1 MSNFHFI
8 DRTNYHLNMKTPI
21 KPKSYIRIFVTL
33 SLFFLLSQ
41 NSISQQLAFPTASG
55 AGAYSSGGRGG
66 TVSVVTNLNDSGPG
80 SLRSFAKTSNTTI
93 IFDVSGVIQL
103 NSILWMEGSNVT
115 IAGQT
120 APEGGITIA
129 GANVIFQGSKNLI
142 CRYLRFRGG
151 YHKRNTDGVAGAYWE
166 DVIFDH
172 CSVSFGTDEAVEVTV
187 DVTSEQGGRVTI
199 QNCLIAE
206 SKTGVYTGGDLAPDN
221 FGTFSMYRNVFYN
234 ISHRVPNIASN
245 SRYDVINNYS
255 HNIYWRLIR
264 GNGSYSLNQ
273 INNYYDYGEHP
284 ISDERVNMHGCESR
298 FGIPSIYTTGNLLV
312 GNTGN
317 PRTHPLSNTIAEMNA
332 NNKLSWKYFYDN
344 SVCGYGVK
352 VRGNQLETDYFRDTR
367 HSLLGVVPE
376 IYAAVDLKERIV
388 PDAGAS
394 KRLNADGSVSDNND
408 VLDTEW
414 KYNIINKI
422 YTPSGNDT
430 TWSVP
435 AISSNTRPAGFY
447 VSNPYI
453 PEIWF
458 KANVP
463 DGQDHNHIAPSG
475 YTWLEEYL
483 NQVDRPKNEV
493 AVQGVQVTPS
503 TAELA
508 VAETIQLSASFTP
521 SNASNKNGT
530 WTSSDASIATVSSNG
545 LVTAV
550 SVGEATITFKSADGG
565 FTDTALIKVFPEALQ
580 ASAGIDQQICK
591 GESATLTA
599 SGGTN
604 YVWNTGETTKSI
616 DVTPEATTT
625 YTVTVSDDFGQS
637 DEASVTVTVNDIP
650 TANAGDDQ
658 TICNGETTTLT
669 ATGGTS
675 YLWSTGQTTASIEV
689 SPTTD
694 TVYSVEVSTNGCS
707 STDDVSVFV
716 KDAPVLSITGNLTI
730 VEGKTTTLT
739 VSGSDNY
746 LWNTGGSSESITV
759 SPEVTTTYSVSSNGP
774 HGCSSNASVTVTVV
788 KQVIANAGQDVD
800 ICAGSSTTLT
810 ATGGDTYLWSTGA
823 TSESIEVNPNATTT
837 YSVTVYDST
846 KTSSDTD
853 EVVVTVNP
861 LPIVDAGSGSTI
873 DSGESVTLTATG
885 ATSYIWSTGASTASI
900 TVSPNATRTYTV
912 TGTSNGCEATDTVK
926 VTVRNTVEVIA
937 DAGADQSICAGSSAT
952 LTATG
957 GSTYLWNTGATTA
970 SITISPSS
978 TTTYSVTAFDSS
990 GKFSDTDEVKV
1001 TVNALPAVDAGSN
1014 ITINSGES
1022 ATLTATG
1029 ATSYKWS
1036 TGATS
1041 ASITVSPTTT
1051 RTYTV
1056 TGTRNGCEVTDT
1068 VRVTVLNPV
1077 QVIANAG
1084 ADQSICAGSSVTLT
1098 ATGGSTYLW
1107 STGATTASIT
1117 ISPSTTTTYSVTA
1130 FDSTGKYSDT
1140 DEVKVTVNPVP
1151 TVSAG
1156 KNITITSG
1164 ESTTL
1169 TASGATTY
1177 KWSTGAT
1184 SASITVSPT
1193 ATRTYTVTGTKNG
1206 CEATATVKVT
1216 VENPQVVVARAGGN
1230 KDICQGTPV
1239 TLTASGGDRYLWSTG
1254 EKTASI
1260 TVNPKTTTKYS
1271 VTAYI
1276 GEASGTDEAVVTV
1289 SPKPNVT
1296 IINGSEAAI
1305 LKGEF
1310 ITLSAQG
1317 ANRYKWSNGATQPN
1331 IAVRP
1336 TKTQTYD
1343 VVGYINDCSSEKS
1356 IKVNV
1361 FEKIVAD
1368 AGEDV
1373 AICLNESTVLT
1384 ARGPANSEYLW
1395 STGETTKSI
1404 TVNPDK
1410 DTEYS
1415 VMVYHAL
1422 DSDTDNVMV
1431 SVRNCETSQI
1441 VDDNATIEDD
1451 TALEFLIHPNPT
1463 YGEVHIKISGLSN
1476 VSSIHLYDL
1485 SGKSLYNE
1493 AISTNDRQSYN
1504 KTLNLA
1510 NFASGIYLLQLVDNL
1525 RVITKKIVL
1534 R

>member
-1 MSNFHFI
+1 M
-8 DRTNYHLNMKTPI
+8 
-21 KPKSYIRIFVTL
+21 
-33 SLFFLLSQ
+33 
-41 NSISQQLAFPTASG
+41 
-55 AGAYSSGGRGG
+55 
-66 TVSVVTNLNDSGPG
+66 
-80 SLRSFAKTSNTTI
+80 
-93 IFDVSGVIQL
+93 
-103 NSILWMEGSNVT
+103 
-115 IAGQT
+115 
-120 APEGGITIA
+120 
-129 GANVIFQGSKNLI
+129 
-142 CRYLRFRGG
+142 
-151 YHKRNTDGVAGAYWE
+151 
-166 DVIFDH
+166 
-172 CSVSFGTDEAVEVTV
+172 
-187 DVTSEQGGRVTI
+187 
-199 QNCLIAE
+199 
-206 SKTGVYTGGDLAPDN
+206 
-221 FGTFSMYRNVFYN
+221 
-234 ISHRVPNIASN
+234 
-245 SRYDVINNYS
+245 
-255 HNIYWRLIR
+255 
-264 GNGSYSLNQ
+264 
-273 INNYYDYGEHP
+273 
-284 ISDERVNMHGCESR
+284 
-298 FGIPSIYTTGNLLV
+298 
-312 GNTGN
+312 
-317 PRTHPLSNTIAEMNA
+317 
-332 NNKLSWKYFYDN
+332 
-344 SVCGYGVK
+344 
-352 VRGNQLETDYFRDTR
+352 
-367 HSLLGVVPE
+367 
-376 IYAAVDLKERIV
+376 
-388 PDAGAS
+388 
-394 KRLNADGSVSDNND
+394 
-408 VLDTEW
+408 
-414 KYNIINKI
+414 
-422 YTPSGNDT
+422 
-430 TWSVP
+430 
-435 AISSNTRPAGFY
+435 
-447 VSNPYI
+447 
-453 PEIWF
+453 
-458 KANVP
+458 
-463 DGQDHNHIAPSG
+463 
-475 YTWLEEYL
+475 
-483 NQVDRPKNEV
+483 
-493 AVQGVQVTPS
+493 
-503 TAELA
+503 
-508 VAETIQLSASFTP
+508 
-521 SNASNKNGT
+521 
-530 WTSSDASIATVSSNG
+530 
-545 LVTAV
+545 
-550 SVGEATITFKSADGG
+550 
-565 FTDTALIKVFPEALQ
+565 
-580 ASAGIDQQICK
+580 
-591 GESATLTA
+591 
-599 SGGTN
+599 
-604 YVWNTGETTKSI
+604 
-616 DVTPEATTT
+616 
-625 YTVTVSDDFGQS
+625 
-637 DEASVTVTVNDIP
+637 
-650 TANAGDDQ
+650 
-658 TICNGETTTLT
+658 
-669 ATGGTS
+669 
-675 YLWSTGQTTASIEV
+675 
-689 SPTTD
+689 
-694 TVYSVEVSTNGCS
+694 
-707 STDDVSVFV
+707 
-716 KDAPVLSITGNLTI
+716 
-730 VEGKTTTLT
+730 
-739 VSGSDNY
+739 
-746 LWNTGGSSESITV
+746 
-759 SPEVTTTYSVSSNGP
+759 
-774 HGCSSNASVTVTVV
+774 
-788 KQVIANAGQDVD
+788 
-800 ICAGSSTTLT
+800 
-810 ATGGDTYLWSTGA
+810 
-823 TSESIEVNPNATTT
+823 
-837 YSVTVYDST
+837 
-846 KTSSDTD
+846 
-853 EVVVTVNP
+853 
-861 LPIVDAGSGSTI
+861 
-873 DSGESVTLTATG
+873 
-885 ATSYIWSTGASTASI
+885 
-900 TVSPNATRTYTV
+900 
-912 TGTSNGCEATDTVK
+912 
-926 VTVRNTVEVIA
+926 
-937 DAGADQSICAGSSAT
+937 
-952 LTATG
+952 
-957 GSTYLWNTGATTA
+957 
-970 SITISPSS
+970 
-978 TTTYSVTAFDSS
+978 
-990 GKFSDTDEVKV
+990 
-1001 TVNALPAVDAGSN
+1001 
-1014 ITINSGES
+1014 
-1022 ATLTATG
+1022 TATG

-1156 KNITITSG
+1156 KNITISSG

-1289 SPKPNVT
+1289 SPKPKVT

-1441 VDDNATIEDD
+1441 VDDNVKIEDD

>member
-1 MSNFHFI
+1 MNFSTKSC
-8 DRTNYHLNMKTPI
+8 RTLTSTMFLFL
-21 KPKSYIRIFVTL
+21 IFFSHQ
-33 SLFFLLSQ
+33 SLVA
-41 NSISQQLAFPTASG
+41 QLPAFPTAYG
-55 AGAYSSGGRGG
+55 AGAYATGGRGG
-66 TVSVVTNLNDSGPG
+66 AVIHVTNLNDSGPG
-80 SLRSFAKTSNTTI
+80 SFREAFLTAGARTI
-93 IFDVSGVIQL
+93 VFDVSGVINL
-103 NSILWMEGSNVT
+103 KTVIY
-115 IAGQT
+115 T
-120 APEGGITIA
+120 ADVNHGNLTVNGFSAPYGGITI
-129 GANVIFQGSKNLI
+129 IGSEIKI
-142 CRYLRFRGG
+142 
-151 YHKRNTDGVAGAYWE
+151 
-166 DVIFDH
+166 
-172 CSVSFGTDEAVEVTV
+172 
-187 DVTSEQGGRVTI
+187 GGRVNNQI
-199 QNCLIAE
+199 WRGIRFRNAYKSPQSPVFLNRNCLGMRSSSNVIIDRCSFAYARSQAVGIGTSGAGEYGEKITLQNNLIGNSSQGMLVGNSDGAE
-206 SKTGVYTGGDLAPDN
+206 YGAVSVL
-221 FGTFSMYRNVFYN
+221 RNVFSNLGWRHPKVGGEIEIDIINNFSHNWQGRTIRMDAYDYELN
-234 ISHRVPNIASN
+234 HIGNYYQGGAVTVAAQGAYEKRMFATHTNKSMSPKIWDEDNYITEENRANGYPADPALGWYPFASSTDPIKSEWWVSHRLPLQGRA
-245 SRYDVINNYS
+245 
-255 HNIYWRLIR
+255 
-264 GNGSYSLNQ
+264 
-273 INNYYDYGEHP
+273 
-284 ISDERVNMHGCESR
+284 
-298 FGIPSIYTTGNLLV
+298 IPVLPS
-312 GNTGN
+312 
-317 PRTHPLSNTIAEMNA
+317 S
-332 NNKLSWKYFYDN
+332 
-344 SVCGYGVK
+344 
-352 VRGNQLETDYFRDTR
+352 
-367 HSLLGVVPE
+367 
-376 IYAAVDLKERIV
+376 DLKEV
-388 PDAGAS
+388 LFPKVGAS
-394 KRLNADGSVSDNND
+394 EYIANDGTVQYYRDSIDEVLIYDAEVRTMSGHVSGYEELALDLVNTMPSEKR
-408 VLDTEW
+408 
-414 KYNIINKI
+414 
-422 YTPSGNDT
+422 PSN
-430 TWSVP
+430 
-435 AISSNTRPAGFY
+435 FY
-447 VSNPYI
+447 ISNPHI

-463 DGQDHNHIAPSG
+463 DGQDHNDIAPSG

-1463 YGEVHIKISGLSN
+1463 YGDVHIKISGLSN

-1493 AISTNDRQSYN
+1493 EINTNDQQSYN

>member
-1 MSNFHFI
+1 MNKPTTNLFSIAVFFI
-8 DRTNYHLNMKTPI
+8 I
-21 KPKSYIRIFVTL
+21 
-33 SLFFLLSQ
+33 LFSCQFLLA
-41 NSISQQLAFPTASG
+41 QQLAFPSAKG
-55 AGAYSSGGRGG
+55 AGAYVTGGRGHE
-66 TVSVVTNLNDSGPG
+66 VYHVTNLNDGGVG
-80 SLRSFAKTSNTTI
+80 SLRDALSKNNRTI
-93 IFDVSGVIQL
+93 VFDISGVIKL
-103 NSILWMEGSNVT
+103 TSSLSVVNRSNIT

-120 APEGGITIA
+120 APEGGITIDGERVYFENVQNIIVRHIRFKGGIKSTAYA
-129 GANVIFQGSKNLI
+129 GGPTNSFQSKS
-142 CRYLRFRGG
+142 
-151 YHKRNTDGVAGAYWE
+151 GA
-166 DVIFDH
+166 
-172 CSVSFGTDEAVEVTV
+172 
-187 DVTSEQGGRVTI
+187 
-199 QNCLIAE
+199 
-206 SKTGVYTGGDLAPDN
+206 
-221 FGTFSMYRNVFYN
+221 
-234 ISHRVPNIASN
+234 
-245 SRYDVINNYS
+245 
-255 HNIYWRLIR
+255 
-264 GNGSYSLNQ
+264 LNQ
-273 INNYYDYGEHP
+273 IYDHCTFAFGFFQGGSWYETNGTAQINNLTVQRCLFAENDRGALSGSESGSNVRVGNYSFISNAFYNVSHRTPNAGGDGGRIDIINNVVWFIANRFTQLDGSVKLNHLGNYYNYNNTP
-284 ISDERVNMHGCESR
+284 ASDHRMHMFETERG
-298 FGIPSIYTTGNLLV
+298 L
-312 GNTGN
+312 
-317 PRTHPLSNTIAEMNA
+317 
-332 NNKLSWKYFYDN
+332 
-344 SVCGYGVK
+344 
-352 VRGNQLETDYFRDTR
+352 
-367 HSLLGVVPE
+367 PE
-376 IYAAVDLKERIV
+376 IYTNGNKYVSANIGTPLTSSLAQINENNTLAFKYFVGSNYGKQLPANHFVNKQHILNGEPFKVLSGDEALIDV
-388 PDAGAS
+388 SNNVGCNA
-394 KRLNADGSVSDNND
+394 RLNADGSVSSNLD
-408 VLDTEW
+408 VLDAQW
-414 KYNIINKI
+414 LNNIKNGV
-422 YTPSGNDT
+422 YTKSRLPQSQWIIPHIPSVSRDGN
-430 TWSVP
+430 
-435 AISSNTRPAGFY
+435 FY
-447 VSNPYI
+447 KSNPHI

-463 DGQDHNHIAPSG
+463 DGQDHNDIAPSG

-1463 YGEVHIKISGLSN
+1463 YGDVHIKISGLSN

-1493 AISTNDRQSYN
+1493 EINTNDQQSYN

>member
-1 MSNFHFI
+1 MKAPRI
-8 DRTNYHLNMKTPI
+8 TTNYICNRTLLLFL
-21 KPKSYIRIFVTL
+21 IFL
-33 SLFFLLSQ
+33 ISHF
-41 NSISQQLAFPTASG
+41 SIAQQVAFPSAKG

-66 TVSVVTNLNDSGPG
+66 QVIHVTTLEWSAPGGLKQAIQTRGP
-80 SLRSFAKTSNTTI
+80 RTI
-93 IFDVSGVIQL
+93 VFDVSGEIDATEEHDYY
-103 NSILWMEGSNVT
+103 NIINGSAYDNIT

-120 APEGGITIA
+120 APAGGITIITTSFRF
-129 GANVIFQGSKNLI
+129 ANVNNVIL
-142 CRYLRFRGG
+142 RYLRFRNAPNQTTTDALWFWGG
-151 YHKRNTDGVAGAYWE
+151 STM
-166 DVIFDH
+166 IFDH
-172 CSVSFGTDEAVEVTV
+172 CTFSHGADEAVDISDSSGAMGDITM
-187 DVTSEQGGRVTI
+187 
-199 QNCLIAE
+199 QNCFFQD
-206 SKTGVYTGGDLAPDN
+206 SKTGLILGVDGDDGD
-221 FGTFSMYRNVFYN
+221 FTFVNNVFSS
-234 ISHRVPNIASN
+234 ISHRFPNPKGDG
-245 SRYDVINNYS
+245 RYDIINNIVY
-255 HNIYWRLIR
+255 NWKYRLVNVS
-264 GNGSYSLNQ
+264 GNGKHNVM
-273 INNYYDYGEHP
+273 NNYYKGSLNGIRKAGWFP
-284 ISDERVNMHGCESR
+284 PPRAISSTYLQKVQ
-298 FGIPSIYTTGNLLV
+298 TTAQDRSLIHTAGNII
-312 GNTGN
+312 TGQREVPQSDDRDIWSVFAASHLPEN
-317 PRTHPLSNTIAEMNA
+317 SPVPD
-332 NNKLSWKYFYDN
+332 KYFTTTQFPLIGRAFPIKTAHQAYID
-344 SVCGYGVK
+344 VLADV
-352 VRGNQLETDYFRDTR
+352 
-367 HSLLGVVPE
+367 
-376 IYAAVDLKERIV
+376 
-388 PDAGAS
+388 GAN
-394 KRLNADGSVSDNND
+394 KTLNADGSIYAYSDD
-408 VLDTEW
+408 KDAAD
-414 KYNIINKI
+414 IIMI
-422 YTPSGNDT
+422 QNDT
-430 TWSVP
+430 YSGSFYDWSVVP
-435 AISSNTRPAGFY
+435 YPDVPENTRPNNFY
-447 VSNPYI
+447 ISNPHI

-463 DGQDHNHIAPSG
+463 DGQDHNDIAPSG

-508 VAETIQLSASFTP
+508 VAETLQLSTTFTP

-530 WTSSDASIATVSSNG
+530 WSSSDNGIATVAANG

-550 SVGEATITFKSADGG
+550 SVGEVTITFKSAEGG
-565 FTDTALIKVFPEALQ
+565 FTDTSLITVFPEALQ

-591 GESATLTA
+591 GESITLTA

-616 DVTPEATTT
+616 EVTPESTTT
-625 YTVTVSDDFGQS
+625 YTVTVSDDYDQS
-637 DEASVTVTVNDIP
+637 DEANVTVTVNDIP
-650 TANAGDDQ
+650 TANAGEDQ

-694 TVYSVEVSTNGCS
+694 AVYSVEVSANGCS
-707 STDDVSVFV
+707 STDEVSIFV
-716 KDAPVLSITGNLTI
+716 KDAPELSISGNLII
-730 VEGKTTTLT
+730 VEGKATTLT
-739 VSGSDNY
+739 VSGGDNY
-746 LWNTGGSSESITV
+746 KWNTGESTESITV

-774 HGCSSNASVTVTVV
+774 NGCSSNASVTVTVV
-788 KQVIANAGQDVD
+788 QQVIANAGQDVD

-853 EVVVTVNP
+853 EVIVTVNP

-885 ATSYIWSTGASTASI
+885 AASYKWSTGATTASI
-900 TVSPNATRTYTV
+900 TVTPNATRTYTV

-1084 ADQSICAGSSVTLT
+1084 ADQSICAGSSLTLT

-1107 STGATTASIT
+1107 NTGATTASIT
-1117 ISPSTTTTYSVTA
+1117 ITPSKTTTYSVTA

-1164 ESTTL
+1164 ESATL

-1230 KDICQGTPV
+1230 KDICQGTPA

-1463 YGEVHIKISGLSN
+1463 YGDVHIKISGLSN

-1493 AISTNDRQSYN
+1493 EINTNDQQSYN